1 MVVVVEVV
9 TVMVVVVIKGRER
22 ARRANTYIYYL
33 TCIALFDSHN
43 HPKSQIL
50 LSPFYRWE

>member
-1 MVVVVEVV
+1 MVEVV

-22 ARRANTYIYYL
+22 ARRANTYIYYMLL